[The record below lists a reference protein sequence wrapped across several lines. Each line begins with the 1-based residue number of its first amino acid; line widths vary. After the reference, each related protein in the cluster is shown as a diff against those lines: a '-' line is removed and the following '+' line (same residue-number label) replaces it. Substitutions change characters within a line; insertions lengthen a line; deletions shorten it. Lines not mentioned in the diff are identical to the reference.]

1 MSRDYKTRKP
11 STSKPEKGG
20 SAFFGGFVGYALGIA
35 SAIAIWL
42 YLSFGQNPF
51 LSNEKIANTAEK
63 NPAQSIAEA
72 PQTPAKPAM
81 PEEPV
86 TVADEKPKF
95 DFYKILPGIEEP
107 EIDHGK
113 RRIEKQPGQA
123 PVIAAPPTEIAN
135 KPVEAAPQ
143 PALPR
148 PAVAAP
154 IETAAIQPQPIPAEP
169 RLQPPVSP
177 PQPQLQQPIAPPA
190 KNTPPVKEKFF
201 LQAGAFRSI
210 NDAENMKAQLAL
222 LGVFASIQPI
232 DSAEK
237 GTIYRVR
244 IGPFDNKSDSDRTG
258 VSLRENG
265 IEAQLVRIQ

>member
-11 STSKPEKGG
+11 STSKPKKNG
-20 SAFFGGFVGYALGIA
+20 SAFFGGFVGYAFGIA

-51 LSNEKIANTAEK
+51 LSNEKIVNTAEK

-72 PQTPAKPAM
+72 SQMPAKPTI

-86 TVADEKPKF
+86 TVIDKKPKF

-113 RRIEKQPGQA
+113 RRIEEQPKQA
-123 PVIAAPPTEIAN
+123 SVIAPLTEIAN
-135 KPVEAAPQ
+135 KPVEVAPQ
-143 PALPR
+143 PTLPR

-169 RLQPPVSP
+169 RFQPSVSP
-177 PQPQLQQPIAPPA
+177 PQPQLQQPVAPPA
-190 KNTPPVKEKFF
+190 KNPPPVKEKLF

-258 VSLRENG
+258 FSLRENG

>member
-1 MSRDYKTRKP
+1 MSRDYKTHKP
-11 STSKPEKGG
+11 STSKPGKGG

-42 YLSFGQNPF
+42 YLSFAQNPF
-51 LSNEKIANTAEK
+51 LSNEKITNTAEK

-72 PQTPAKPAM
+72 PQTPAKPAI

-86 TVADEKPKF
+86 NVTDEKPKF

-107 EIDHGK
+107 EIDHG
-113 RRIEKQPGQA
+113 RRRTEEQPKQASIIA
-123 PVIAAPPTEIAN
+123 PLTEVAN
-135 KPVEAAPQ
+135 KPIEVAPQ

-148 PAVAAP
+148 PVAAAP

-169 RLQPPVSP
+169 RGQPSVSP
-177 PQPQLQQPIAPPA
+177 PQPQLQQPVAPPA
-190 KNTPPVKEKFF
+190 KNTPPVKEKLF

-258 VSLRENG
+258 VSLQENG
-265 IEAQLVRIQ
+265 IEAQLVRVQ

>member
-11 STSKPEKGG
+11 STSKPERGG
-20 SAFFGGFVGYALGIA
+20 SVFFGGFVGYALGIA

-42 YLSFGQNPF
+42 YLSFVQNPF

-63 NPAQSIAEA
+63 NPAQLTAEA
-72 PQTPAKPAM
+72 PQTPTKPVM

-86 TVADEKPKF
+86 NVADEKPKF

-113 RRIEKQPGQA
+113 RRIEEQPRQA
-123 PVIAAPPTEIAN
+123 PVIAPLTEIAN
-135 KPVEAAPQ
+135 KPVEVAPQ

-154 IETAAIQPQPIPAEP
+154 IETAAIQSQPIPIEP
-169 RLQPPVSP
+169 RLQPQSSP
-177 PQPQLQQPIAPPA
+177 PQSQLQQPVAPPA
-190 KNTPPVKEKFF
+190 KTPPPVKEKIF

-222 LGVFASIQPI
+222 LGIFASIQPI